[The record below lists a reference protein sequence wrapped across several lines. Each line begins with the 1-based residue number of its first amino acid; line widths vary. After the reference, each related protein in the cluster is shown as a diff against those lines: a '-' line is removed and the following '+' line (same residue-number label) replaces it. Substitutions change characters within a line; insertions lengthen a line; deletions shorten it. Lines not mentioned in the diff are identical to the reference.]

1 MPGCIAWIV
10 KLTFS
15 ESMEAV
21 YMAADKIRI
30 LIVDDIAETR
40 ENIRKLLQFESDV
53 DVVGAARSGKE
64 GIQLAQ
70 ELDPDVVLMDINMP
84 DIDGITATDIIRK
97 KSSHIQV
104 VILSVQS
111 DQNYMRKAMLA
122 GARDFLTKPPLG
134 DELISAI
141 RRAGD
146 MAQAERAKG
155 AQQHLAAV
163 SVAGGASAAANYAS
177 VSKGKVI
184 TVYSPKGGT
193 GCTTIAV
200 NLAIALNNE
209 DTRAALVDANLQFG
223 DVAIFVNEQ
232 GKNTILELAP
242 RVDELEP
249 DVVEEILIYHGA
261 SGLRILAAP
270 QRPEMAEKISTDQFI
285 KVVQYLQKMYA
296 YIVVD
301 TAHILSD
308 VVLSLIDISDVVVL
322 VTTQEIPSIK
332 NARLFLDLLQTMGIG
347 KERVVFTMNRYDK
360 RIGITPERVSENLK
374 HEISVT
380 IPLDEK
386 VAITAVNR
394 GVPFMLDNKAQPVGR
409 GIFSLAEAVR
419 ARLTTL
425 ESETE
430 VPGKR

>member
-1 MPGCIAWIV
+1 MNGR
-10 KLTFS
+10 S
-15 ESMEAV
+15 
-21 YMAADKIRI
+21 YMAADKVRI

-64 GIQLAQ
+64 GVQLAH

-84 DIDGITATDIIRK
+84 DIDGITATDMIRK
-97 KSSHIQV
+97 KSPHIQV

-141 RRAGD
+141 RRAGE

-163 SVAGGASAAANYAS
+163 SAAGASSAAASFAAA
-177 VSKGKVI
+177 SKGKIV

-209 DTRAALVDANLQFG
+209 DTRVSLVDANLQFG
-223 DVAIFVNEQ
+223 DVAIFINEQ

-249 DVVEEILIYHGA
+249 EVVEEILINHTA
-261 SGLRILAAP
+261 SGLRVLAAP
-270 QRPEMAEKISTDQFI
+270 QRPEMAEKISTDQFT
-285 KVVQYLQKMYA
+285 KVVQYLQKMYS
-296 YIVVD
+296 YVVVD

-308 VVLSLIDISDVVVL
+308 VALSLIDISDVVVL
-322 VTTQEIPSIK
+322 ITTQEIPAIK
-332 NARLFLDLLQTMGIG
+332 NARLFLDLLQTMGIN
-347 KERVVFTMNRYDK
+347 KERVVFTMNRYDR

-394 GVPFMLDNKAQPVGR
+394 GVPFMLDNKSQPVGR

-419 ARLTTL
+419 ARLITL
-425 ESETE
+425 ESENE
-430 VPGKR
+430 ESGKR